1 MKKISIIGLGFVGLP
16 TFLVLS
22 NIKKKKKY
30 SYEVEGIEKDDAK
43 GKKIKESFK
52 KRKKWIKAKDKIYN
66 NFFNLSAKRKSVYI
80 SNNFHK
86 LSNSKII
93 IVSVNFDFS
102 EQRKTPFKNL
112 VELSKDIAK
121 RIQKNTLLIFET
133 TLPPGT
139 TNNVILPI
147 FKNIFKKRKMKL
159 EDISFCYSYERVMP
173 GKDYIKSI
181 KSNYRCYSGLNSKSK
196 RYCKSF
202 FISFID
208 VKKFP
213 LTEFNSI
220 IECETAKIL
229 ENSYRATN
237 IALIDEW
244 TRASKIMNINLK
256 KIIEAIRLRKSH
268 SNIMWPGLG
277 VGGYCLTKDPSFV
290 KFSMKKF
297 FKRNIKFPIVDT
309 SSLINKNMFKTSLSF
324 ILENIKTLNRK
335 KVLICGITYREDT
348 NDMRYSPAVDLLKAM
363 KSKGAKVS
371 IYDPFYT
378 SSNNTDKLD
387 FIDYFKTNF
396 DIILFCVAHSEFKKI
411 SLKSLKNK
419 VIFDLNRVLTDNQ
432 KNSIN
437 KKKNNSFYLD
447 AK

>member
-1 MKKISIIGLGFVGLP
+1 
-16 TFLVLS
+16 
-22 NIKKKKKY
+22 
-30 SYEVEGIEKDDAK
+30 
-43 GKKIKESFK
+43 
-52 KRKKWIKAKDKIYN
+52 
-66 NFFNLSAKRKSVYI
+66 
-80 SNNFHK
+80 
-86 LSNSKII
+86 
-93 IVSVNFDFS
+93 
-102 EQRKTPFKNL
+102 
-112 VELSKDIAK
+112 
-121 RIQKNTLLIFET
+121 
-133 TLPPGT
+133 
-139 TNNVILPI
+139 
-147 FKNIFKKRKMKL
+147 
-159 EDISFCYSYERVMP
+159 
-173 GKDYIKSI
+173 
-181 KSNYRCYSGLNSKSK
+181 
-196 RYCKSF
+196 
-202 FISFID
+202 
-208 VKKFP
+208 
-213 LTEFNSI
+213 
-220 IECETAKIL
+220 
-229 ENSYRATN
+229 
-237 IALIDEW
+237 
-244 TRASKIMNINLK
+244 MNINLK

-335 KVLICGITYREDT
+335 KVLICGIMYREDT